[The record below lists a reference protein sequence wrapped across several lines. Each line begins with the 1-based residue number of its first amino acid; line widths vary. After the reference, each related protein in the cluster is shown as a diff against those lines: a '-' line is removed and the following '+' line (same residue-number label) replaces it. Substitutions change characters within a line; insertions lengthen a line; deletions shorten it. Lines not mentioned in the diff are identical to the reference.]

1 MEKNIKKIIPVGLLW
16 LFSIPIFAQNSDE
29 AKWKWNSGENDK
41 SYLNVMKVG
50 DDTLRSTPE
59 FTVTENNHWWEAF
72 GYNELNELAKQAIS
86 DNQNI
91 KIAKSQTGIAKER
104 VDVAKAGFFPSVSVN
119 PSFTRQEFSANRP
132 MQFDIAAQRVQTNTY
147 SIPVNLS
154 YEVDIFGKIKNS
166 VDASRYNYEATAANQ
181 ENISLY
187 IASEV
192 SRNFIQLITLDT
204 ENKILE
210 RTLSTRQENLEIVET
225 RYNAGLTNEIDL
237 QRAKTELSS
246 VAVQLKSNQL
256 RRTEIELALA
266 SLCGR
271 PASSF
276 SIPKTGIEYLAPDVN
291 PLASASLAS
300 NRPDLKAAEFNIQAF
315 EEQLKNSRKSLLPS
329 LYLDGSAG
337 LVSGSADHLFEE
349 NSRAWL
355 AGATLAIPV
364 FEGGRRRSQVAISAL
379 QKQAVVEDYKLQ
391 EQLANEDVERALSNL
406 LRINEQL
413 TAQQEF
419 LNAAQMAAE
428 LSNQRYLKGLVT
440 YLEVV
445 DAERIVLEAERM
457 SVQLLGEQLLS
468 TVNLIVASGGDKG
481 IVEFNR

>member
-1 MEKNIKKIIPVGLLW
+1 MEKYIQKFLLIGLIFHSILPVV
-16 LFSIPIFAQNSDE
+16 AQDND
-29 AKWKWNSGENDK
+29 AVQWKWNADEYQQISTMR
-41 SYLNVMKVG
+41 LG
-50 DDTLRSTPE
+50 DDTLSVTPE
-59 FTVTENNHWWEAF
+59 FTVTDNNHWWESF
-72 GYNELNELAKQAIS
+72 GYQQLNELTTQAIN
-86 DNQNI
+86 DNQNL
-91 KIAKSQTGIAKER
+91 KISRSQTGIAKER
-104 VDVAKAGFFPSVSVN
+104 IDVAKSGLFPEISVN

-147 SIPVNLS
+147 AIPVNLS
-154 YEVDIFGKIKNS
+154 YEVDIFGKVKNS
-166 VDASRYNYEATAANQ
+166 VDASRYNFEASAANQ
-181 ENISLY
+181 ENMTLY

-192 SRNFIQLITLDT
+192 ARNFVRLITLDT
-204 ENKILE
+204 ESKLLE
-210 RTLSTRQENLEIVET
+210 STLSTRQENLEIVET
-225 RYNAGLTNEIDL
+225 RFNAGLTNEIDL

-246 VAVQLKSNQL
+246 VAVQLKNNQL

-276 SIPKTGIEYLAPDVN
+276 SIPKTGIEYLAPNIN
-291 PLASASLAS
+291 PLASASLIT
-300 NRPDLKAAEFNIQAF
+300 NRPDLQAAELTIKAF
-315 EEQLKNSRKSLLPS
+315 EEQLKTSKKSLYPS
-329 LYLDGSAG
+329 LYLNGSFG
-337 LVSGSADHLFEE
+337 LVSGSADHLFED

-355 AGATLAIPV
+355 AGATISIPL
-364 FEGGRRRSQVAISAL
+364 FEGGRRKSQVAISAL
-379 QKQAVVEDYKLQ
+379 QKQTVIDDFKLQ

-419 LNAAQMAAE
+419 LNAAQKAAE

-468 TVNLIVASGGDKG
+468 TVNLIVATGGDKG